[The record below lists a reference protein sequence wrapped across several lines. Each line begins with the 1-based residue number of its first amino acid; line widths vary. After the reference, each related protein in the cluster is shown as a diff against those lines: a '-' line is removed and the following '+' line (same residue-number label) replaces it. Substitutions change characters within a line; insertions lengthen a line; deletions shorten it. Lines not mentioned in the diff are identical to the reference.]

1 MRLVMVCILLFM
13 APAGCLLVTDRFASG
28 IEDDF
33 LQDSLWQVKRYD
45 RVVQMYPPR
54 AATLRNGAQIRTL
67 KSLRDGQ
74 SVTAAVCGPLNIQFT
89 HLFDRLAIRCGEWSV
104 LRRARTAALLGV
116 VAAAITFA
124 LVLIARIGVLRYQNR
139 KDWAGPWTAWFA
151 LRGIDVVLAIQVT
164 TALAGFA
171 ILLQTLLRRPVY
183 AYAALVIPWIGLLWV
198 EIHTAAGFIQ
208 AQKLVDFRPK
218 RRARAM
224 RAGA

>member
-1 MRLVMVCILLFM
+1 MRLVLFCILLFL
-13 APAGCLLVTDRFASG
+13 APAGCLLVTDRFVSR

-33 LQDSLWQVKRYD
+33 LQDSLWHVNRYD
-45 RVVQMYPPR
+45 RIVQMYPPR
-54 AATLRNGAQIRTL
+54 AATLRNAAPIRTL
-67 KSLRDGQ
+67 KRLGDGH
-74 SVTAAVCGPLNIQFT
+74 SVAAAVCGPLDSQFT
-89 HLFDRLAIRCGEWSV
+89 RLFDRLTIRCGDWSV
-104 LRRARTAALLGV
+104 LRRARNTALVGV
-116 VAAAITFA
+116 VVAAITFA
-124 LVLIARIGVLRYQNR
+124 LVLIARIGVLRYENR
-139 KDWAGPWTAWFA
+139 KEWAGPWTTWFT

-208 AQKLVDFRPK
+208 AQKLVAFRPK
-218 RRARAM
+218 RRTRAM